1 MYSESVLSSTEDNIE
16 SSKQED
22 SDSEEQERGADPRSA
37 AASSQ
42 PQRVALFPGMDPSAL
57 MVRLPRSV
65 MFSLILLWKMLLIC
79 FPAGFSLCLAG
90 PAQEEKWLWQS
101 DWGTR
106 HFFLPVI
113 PFS

>member
-1 MYSESVLSSTEDNIE
+1 MMYSESVLSSTEDNIE

-57 MVRLPRSV
+57 KVSLPKRNRCCLEGKELTRSV
-65 MFSLILLWKMLLIC
+65 NVMLSLILL
-79 FPAGFSLCLAG
+79 
-90 PAQEEKWLWQS
+90 
-101 DWGTR
+101 
-106 HFFLPVI
+106 
-113 PFS
+113 